1 MSKPELIVTL
11 FGVGAFLLGAFMAW
25 LKRCRHQY
33 YLVRSTI
40 DGKRVLC
47 CAKCGKVKVE

>member
-25 LKRCRHQY
+25 LKRCRHSY
-33 YLVRSTI
+33 YFVRTAT
-40 DGKRVLC
+40 DGKKVLC
-47 CAKCGKVKVE
+47 CARWGKVKAQ